1 MKKFLMILS
10 LSLCLA
16 LPACAAEEFKD
27 FIFRGMPDYKILNQ
41 TRNFERLE
49 IRSAKPESTETERTT
64 YEGNRVW
71 TNYYYQG
78 DASARPSHLQ
88 ALRYYKAGV
97 EKLGGEILWEDESNL
112 HASFERNSK
121 QYYMTV
127 GFTSSTS
134 TGDIYVT
141 ILELAGLE
149 QDVDILDDDDFFVED
164 EIIEDAIVEEEKSAE
179 AEIIVQKLEEEGFV
193 TLYINFDSGK
203 YTIKPESYKII
214 DDIAAALRAKPDMKV
229 KLEGH
234 TDNVGN
240 ARANKKLSDDRAKA
254 VMNAIVAKGIDSSRL
269 VAEGFGLEKPIADN
283 NTAEGRAQNRRVE
296 LVRVD

>member
-16 LPACAAEEFKD
+16 LPACAAEELKD
-27 FIFRGMPDYKILNQ
+27 FIFRGMQDYKLYNQ

-97 EKLGGEILWEDESNL
+97 EKLGGEILWEDETNL
-112 HASFERNSK
+112 HASFERGGK

-149 QDVDILDDDDFFVED
+149 QDVDILDDD
-164 EIIEDAIVEEEKSAE
+164 EIIVEENIIEEKKSAE
-179 AEIIVQKLEEEGFV
+179 AEIIVKKLEEEGFV

-214 DDIAAALRAKPDMKV
+214 DDIAAALKAKPAMKV

-254 VMNAIVAKGIDSSRL
+254 VMDAIVAKGIDKARL
-269 VAEGFGLEKPIADN
+269 SAQGFGLEKPIADN
-283 NTAEGRAQNRRVE
+283 KTEEGRAKNRRVE